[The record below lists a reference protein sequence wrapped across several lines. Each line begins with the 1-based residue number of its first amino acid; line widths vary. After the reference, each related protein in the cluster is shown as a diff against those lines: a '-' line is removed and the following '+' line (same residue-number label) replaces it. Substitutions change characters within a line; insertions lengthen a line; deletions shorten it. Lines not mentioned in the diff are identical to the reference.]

1 MSTRRHPTHPEVS
14 TMARAGARRAAAG
27 REAGQII
34 VLAALAMVAIIG
46 GVALVLEGG
55 NAYANQRMAQNGA
68 DAVAHAGATV
78 LAQRLGGT
86 VKDDGDVAA
95 AMEELADANGLS
107 AHTGW
112 YVDVTGTYIT
122 STGVAAVTPGERV
135 EVGSL
140 AVDMPPP
147 PRAQGVRVSAER
159 DVGTT
164 FGNVIGI
171 SQIEVSAEATA
182 VMGRLTGGT
191 FMPLVLPV
199 SPSECGN
206 SGFLQAF
213 DDPTKQPMWYMSN
226 PGSGHPNGTEYV
238 VPLCKTGGGSFMF
251 LNLSDSLDCG
261 EEVLQPPSL
270 QFDSFPVDIGTD
282 TGANCQK
289 DVADAVGLAGLHGKV
304 VLIPV
309 CDDDCVTQSGSNGQ
323 YHVVRIAAFFLDF
336 VSFEASNPHNGK
348 LELCERPDS
357 PLYGT
362 PMVPFVSGNG
372 SDGCIAGWFVRYIT
386 SGPVGSLDVYN
397 GEAIGVQLIR

>member
-1 MSTRRHPTHPEVS
+1 MATATHRHPP
-14 TMARAGARRAAAG
+14 R

-34 VLAALAMVAIIG
+34 VVAALAMVAIIG

-55 NAYANQRMAQNGA
+55 NAYANQRMAQNAA

-86 VKDDGDVAA
+86 VKDDGDVAD
-95 AMEELADANGLS
+95 AMQLIADANGLS
-107 AHTGW
+107 DHTAY
-112 YVDVTGTYIT
+112 YVDVTGTYVT
-122 STGVAAVTPGERV
+122 STGVAATSPVEWV

-140 AVDMPPP
+140 AEDMPPP
-147 PRAQGVRVSAER
+147 PRAQGVRAGGVR

-171 SQIEVSAEATA
+171 STIEVTAEATA

-206 SGFLQAF
+206 SGFLQPF
-213 DDPTKQPMWYMSN
+213 DDPTKAPMWFMSN

-251 LNLSDSLDCG
+251 LDLDDALDCG
-261 EEVLQPPSL
+261 EEIAQPPSI
-270 QFDSFPVDIGTD
+270 QFDTFPVDINTD
-282 TGANCQK
+282 SGSDCQTK
-289 DVADAVGLAGLHGKV
+289 VSNAIDLAGLQGKV
-304 VLIPV
+304 VLIPI
-309 CDDDCVTQSGSNGQ
+309 CDDDCITQSGSTSQ
-323 YHVVRIAAFFLDF
+323 YHVVRIAAFYLDF
-336 VSFEASNPHNGK
+336 ISFEGNNPHNVAI
-348 LELCERPDS
+348 EPCERTTS
-357 PLYGT
+357 PTYGT
-362 PMVPFVSGNG
+362 PLVPFVSGNA